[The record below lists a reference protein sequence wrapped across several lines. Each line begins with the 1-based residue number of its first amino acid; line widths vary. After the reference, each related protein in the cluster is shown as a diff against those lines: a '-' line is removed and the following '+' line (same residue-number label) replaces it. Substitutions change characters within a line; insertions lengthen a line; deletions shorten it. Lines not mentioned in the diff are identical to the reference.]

1 MLGFVSKSWRPVVSG
16 TLLGLAVAGAVM
28 LSPRLES
35 EASAKAMYE
44 SPYGYDRTWNAA
56 LRLVRV
62 DMGFKVTEKDEQSG
76 YVMFDYRSPEGGGK
90 MTPGSLELVRG
101 GAKDNDGPVRVVVQ
115 LPQMPQ
121 YHEQV
126 MVDALATKMRVEY
139 GDPPAKKKATPP
151 PQAPPPDAGADATP

>member
-1 MLGFVSKSWRPVVSG
+1 MLAP
-16 TLLGLAVAGAVM
+16 
-28 LSPRLES
+28 PI
-35 EASAKAMYE
+35 ASAKAMYE

-90 MTPGSLELVRG
+90 TTAGSIELVRG
-101 GAKDNDGPVRVVVQ
+101 READSPVRVVVQ

-126 MVDALATKMRVEY
+126 MVDALATKMRGEY
-139 GDPPAKKKATPP
+139 GEPPPKKKPAPATPP
-151 PQAPPPDAGADATP
+151 PPPSDAGADAP